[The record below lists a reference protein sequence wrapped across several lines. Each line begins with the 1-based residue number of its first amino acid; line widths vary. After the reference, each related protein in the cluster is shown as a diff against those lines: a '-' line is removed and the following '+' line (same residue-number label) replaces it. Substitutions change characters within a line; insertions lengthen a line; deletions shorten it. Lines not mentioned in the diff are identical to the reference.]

1 MGELVQGENK
11 GRKGKGRGQYVWNKG
26 LPTSRHYLIIP
37 QLSPASNLQPPDGE
51 AEPLQ
56 PVLPA
61 RGEKQANET

>member
-1 MGELVQGENK
+1 MVQGENK

-37 QLSPASNLQPPDGE
+37 QHTPASNLSPLDGE

-61 RGEKQANET
+61 EGEKRANET